1 MTYKYQTRGTCS
13 RMIIIDITDSG
24 VVSDVKFEGGCDGNL
39 NGMSRLVKGR
49 TAEEI
54 IPLLEGIPCSGKP
67 TSCPDQLARALKAIT
82 EQSGEKA

>member
-1 MTYKYQTRGTCS
+1 MTYKYQTQGTCS
-13 RMIIIDITDSG
+13 RMIFIDITDSG

-49 TAEEI
+49 SAEEI

-67 TSCPDQLARALKAIT
+67 TSCPDQLARALKAII
-82 EQSGEKA
+82 EHSEEA